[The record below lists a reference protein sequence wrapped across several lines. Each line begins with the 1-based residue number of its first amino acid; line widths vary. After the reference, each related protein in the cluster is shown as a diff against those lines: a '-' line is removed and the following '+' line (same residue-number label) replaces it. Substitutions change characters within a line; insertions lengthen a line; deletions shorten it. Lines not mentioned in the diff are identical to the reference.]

1 MLPTVDT
8 LPGDGYGGR
17 GRHVTPPG
25 ADASLIFLHGRGD
38 KGDSWRSL
46 ATILNNRDNLRGR
59 VRLFLP
65 TADRIMVTRYR
76 TRMNAWFDS
85 RSERHDV
92 DEDFEGFEMSRKRV
106 ESIIQREVL
115 RGIRPERIILA
126 GFSQGGAMTY
136 FAGLRSEIPIGGA
149 ACLSGWCP
157 FLDDLRVSQAFA
169 NSGAQF
175 LHQHGMQDP
184 VVSYQFAEESFH
196 QAEAATQRA
205 SSDWSNITGRF
216 HFKTYI
222 NLDHT
227 ANALEMDD
235 LVEFIESCLTRNPP
249 ESPPANGT
257 CVHHA

>member
-1 MLPTVDT
+1 MLPSVDT
-8 LPGDGYGGR
+8 QQGDGHGGR
-17 GRHVTPPG
+17 GWHVAPPG

-38 KGDSWRSL
+38 RGDSWRSL
-46 ATILNNRDNLRGR
+46 ATILDNRDSLRGR

-65 TADRIMVTRYR
+65 TADRIMVTKYG

-85 RSERHDV
+85 RSDRRDV
-92 DEDFEGFEMSRKRV
+92 DEDFEGFERSRRRV
-106 ESIIQREVL
+106 ETIIQEEVL
-115 RGIRPERIILA
+115 WGIRPERIILA

-136 FAGLRSEIPIGGA
+136 FAGLRSEVPIGGA

-157 FLDDLRVSQAFA
+157 FLHDLQVGKAFA

-184 VVSYQFAEESFH
+184 VVNYQFAEESFH

-216 HFKTYI
+216 HFKTYV
-222 NLDHT
+222 NLGHT
-227 ANALEMDD
+227 ASIPEIDD
-235 LVEFIESCLTRNPP
+235 LMEFIESCLSRNPP
-249 ESPPANGT
+249 APHHENGT
-257 CVHHA
+257 LAENA